1 MNIEHVP
8 AHRLY
13 RDDEHIA
20 VEFYLDG
27 IRYRAEFDHDG
38 TTATFEAL
46 IEMGEYERVVEDA
59 TLETVPAELREAL
72 IRRGFELEDV
82 EREADNETDDDAEA
96 DDAAKAFG
104 RAD

>member
-8 AHRLY
+8 MHTLY
-13 RDDEHIA
+13 RDDDHIA
-20 VEFYLDG
+20 VEFVLDG
-27 IRYRAEFDHDG
+27 RRYRAEFGHDG

-46 IEMGEYERVVEDA
+46 VELADYEVTVDDA
-59 TLETVPAELREAL
+59 TLQSVPAELREAL
-72 IRRGFELEDV
+72 VRRGFELQAGESDS
-82 EREADNETDDDAEA
+82 ADDDET

>member
-8 AHRLY
+8 MHRLY
-13 RDDEHIA
+13 RDDDHIA
-20 VEFYLDG
+20 VEFLLEG
-27 IRYRAEFDHDG
+27 RRYRAEFAHDG

-46 IEMGEYERVVEDA
+46 VELAEYEVTVEDA
-59 TLETVPAELREAL
+59 TLESVPAELREAL
-72 IRRGFELEDV
+72 VRRGFELEAGDSPADESDEDV
-82 EREADNETDDDAEA
+82 